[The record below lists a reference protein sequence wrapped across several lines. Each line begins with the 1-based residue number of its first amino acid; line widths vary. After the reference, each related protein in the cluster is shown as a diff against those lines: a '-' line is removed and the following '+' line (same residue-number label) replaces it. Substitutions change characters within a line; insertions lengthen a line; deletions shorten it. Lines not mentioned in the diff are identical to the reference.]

1 MLKTT
6 CYCTPIRRH
15 KVDNSVNILVI
26 EYLIQFPLMHGGPP
40 KLNIDMWIFCSD
52 SSISGFV
59 EFIRVLNS
67 NSLKEV
73 KEKVF

>member
-1 MLKTT
+1 
-6 CYCTPIRRH
+6 
-15 KVDNSVNILVI
+15 
-26 EYLIQFPLMHGGPP
+26 MHGGPP